1 MESVIDR
8 TPPSPRATS
17 KLVYRWTRDLHCYAG
32 LFLSPFVLVYAL
44 STVFL
49 NHAFL
54 PWGGRSAPADTARAV
69 RVSPPRSENSLEL
82 AKAVRRE
89 LGIVGEIGYV
99 NYRPRNARLSFPI
112 ERPGYAVNVR
122 VDLATMLATVERRE
136 TGVWDGL
143 VYLHK
148 MPGPHNVAI
157 RGNWVITRYWG
168 WLADVTVY
176 VLLFLTASGVYL
188 WTVLKADR
196 RAGLLF
202 LGSGMAAFVALVAA
216 IVL

>member
-1 MESVIDR
+1 MEPVVDQ
-8 TPPSPRATS
+8 PPPLSTS
-17 KLVYRWTRDLHCYAG
+17 KTVYRWTRDLHCYAG
-32 LFLSPFVLVYAL
+32 LFLSPFLLVYAL

-54 PWGGRSAPADTARAV
+54 PWGERRVAVETKSAV
-69 RVSPPRSENSLEL
+69 RLSLPQSENSLDL
-82 AKAVRRE
+82 AKSVRRE

-99 NYRPRNARLSFPI
+99 NYRPKDSRLSFPI
-112 ERPGYAVNVR
+112 ERPGHAANVR
-122 VDLATMLATVERRE
+122 VDLATMMATVESRE

-143 VYLHK
+143 IYLHR

-157 RGNWVITRYWG
+157 RGNWIITRYWG

-176 VLLFLTASGVYL
+176 LLLFLTASGVYL

-196 RAGLLF
+196 RTGLLF
-202 LGSGMAAFVALVAA
+202 LGSGVAAFVALVGV